1 MFIIFPLLYIAV
13 IVFSNISAYW
23 FIPLPFDGVLTV
35 ADLTFGLVFTLRDA
49 VHHVYRRRDI
59 IYLFIFIALLC
70 STLALCILQEPLR
83 IVLASGVGL
92 AFSEALDTEMFHRL
106 KRHWIIRILTSN
118 AISVPFDSALFFLIA
133 FAGILPNDMLLSLIV
148 TATIVKYSMSII
160 ALILVYPAFRRVFH
174 LPPYSFLR

>member
-1 MFIIFPLLYIAV
+1 MFVIFPLLYIAI
-13 IVFSNISAYW
+13 IVFSNISASW
-23 FIPLPFDGVLTV
+23 FVPIPFGGTLSV

-70 STLALCILQEPLR
+70 STIALFILQEPLR
-83 IVLASGVGL
+83 IVLASAIGL
-92 AFSEALDTEMFHRL
+92 VFSEALDTELFHRL

-133 FAGILPNDMLLSLIV
+133 FAGILSNDMLLSLIA
-148 TATIVKYSMSII
+148 TATIVKYSISII
-160 ALILVYPAFRRVFH
+160 ALVLVYPAFRRVFRS
-174 LPPYSFLR
+174 PSFSFLR

>member
-1 MFIIFPLLYIAV
+1 MFVIFPLLYIAI
-13 IVFSNISAYW
+13 IVFSNISASW
-23 FIPLPFDGVLTV
+23 FVSVPFGGTLSV

-70 STLALCILQEPLR
+70 STIALFILQEPLR
-83 IVLASGVGL
+83 IVLASAIGL
-92 AFSEALDTEMFHRL
+92 FFSEALDTELFHRL

-133 FAGILPNDMLLSLIV
+133 FAGILPNDMLLSLIA
-148 TATIVKYSMSII
+148 TATIVKYSISII
-160 ALILVYPAFRRVFH
+160 ALVLVYPAFRRVFRS
-174 LPPYSFLR
+174 PPFSFLR